1 VTRDQILNF
10 GQYMTA
16 GHDITPILLFFRCQE
31 KSEVAR
37 KYFVAAVGSEFM
49 M

>member
-16 GHDITPILLFFRCQE
+16 GHGDSPILLFFRCQE
-31 KSEVAR
+31 KSEGAQ
-37 KYFVAAVGSEFM
+37 KYFVAGVSIEIQT
-49 M
+49 